1 MMSILGNI
9 TDTELARGISA
20 VFAASLGDDYHTELV
35 GGASEPFYKPADGGA
50 PAQLYFREDFPA
62 SALHEVAH
70 WCIAGIKRRRQEDF
84 GYHYIAGP
92 RDARQQAAFFELEL
106 HTQSLESAFARA
118 LGLEFQPSADNLQAD
133 IDGFAAAIEAHTRA
147 LEAWLAS
154 PAGTRARRF
163 IQALE
168 QASGWLTQNQTHSF
182 VQVAAR
188 R

>member
-1 MMSILGNI
+1 MSGLGNI
-9 TDTELARGISA
+9 TDTELARAISA

-70 WCIAGIKRRRQEDF
+70 WCIAGIQRRRQEDF
-84 GYHYIAGP
+84 GYHYITGP

-147 LEAWLAS
+147 LEAWLVS

-168 QASGWLTQNQTHSF
+168 QASGCLTQNQTHSF

>member
-1 MMSILGNI
+1 MMSGLGNI
-9 TDTELARGISA
+9 TDTELARGISS

-35 GGASEPFYKPADGGA
+35 GGASEPFYKPAVGGA

-70 WCIAGIKRRRQEDF
+70 WCIAGIQRRRQEDF

-133 IDGFAAAIEAHTRA
+133 IDGFAAAIEAYTRA

-168 QASGWLTQNQTHSF
+168 QASRCLTQNQTHSF
-182 VQVAAR
+182 AQVAAR

>member
-1 MMSILGNI
+1 MMSGLGNI
-9 TDTELARGISA
+9 TDTELARGISS

-35 GGASEPFYKPADGGA
+35 GGASEPLYKPADGGA

-70 WCIAGIKRRRQEDF
+70 WCIAGIQRRRQEDF

-118 LGLEFQPSADNLQAD
+118 LGLEFQPSADNLEAD

-147 LEAWLAS
+147 LETWLAS

-168 QASGWLTQNQTHSF
+168 QASGCLTQNQTHSF

-188 R
+188 G

>member
-1 MMSILGNI
+1 MSGMANI
-9 TDTELARGISA
+9 TDAELVRGISA

-35 GGASEPFYKPADGGA
+35 GGASEPFYKPAGGGG

-70 WCIAGIKRRRQEDF
+70 WCIAGIQRRRQEDF

-92 RDARQQAAFFELEL
+92 RDAKQQATFFELEL
-106 HTQSLESAFARA
+106 RTQSLERAFACA

-133 IDGFAAAIEAHTRA
+133 IDGFAAAIEAYTRT

-154 PAGTRARRF
+154 PAGARARRF

-168 QASGWLTQNQTHSF
+168 QASGCLTQNQTDSF

>member
-1 MMSILGNI
+1 MSGLANI
-9 TDTELARGISA
+9 TDTELARGISS

-35 GGASEPFYKPADGGA
+35 GGASEPFYKPADGGL

-70 WCIAGIKRRRQEDF
+70 WCIAGVRRRRQEDF
-84 GYHYIAGP
+84 GYQYIAGP

-106 HTQSLESAFARA
+106 HTQSLERAFARA

-168 QASGWLTQNQTHSF
+168 QASGCLTQQTHSF
-182 VQVAAR
+182 VQVAAHR
-188 R
+188 

>member
-1 MMSILGNI
+1 MNGMANT
-9 TDTELARGISA
+9 TDTELVRCISEA
-20 VFAASLGDDYHTELV
+20 FAASLGDDYHTELV
-35 GGASEPFYKPADGGA
+35 GGASEPFYQPPAGA
-50 PAQLYFREDFPA
+50 HPAQLYFREDFPA

-70 WCIAGIKRRRQEDF
+70 WCIAGKARRKQQDF

-92 RDARQQAAFFELEL
+92 RDAKQQATFFELEL
-106 HTQSLESAFARA
+106 RTQSLERAFAHA

-133 IDGFAAAIEAHTRA
+133 IDGFAAAIEAHTCA

-154 PAGTRARRF
+154 PAGTRARHF

-168 QASGWLTQNQTHSF
+168 QASEWLAQNQVLSS

-188 R
+188 G

>member
-1 MMSILGNI
+1 MSGLGNI

-35 GGASEPFYKPADGGA
+35 GGASEPLYKPADGGA

-70 WCIAGIKRRRQEDF
+70 WCIAGIQRRGQEDF

-106 HTQSLESAFARA
+106 HTQSLERAFARA
-118 LGLEFQPSADNLQAD
+118 LGLEFQPSADNLRAD
-133 IDGFAAAIEAHTRA
+133 IDGFAAAIEAHTCA

-168 QASGWLTQNQTHSF
+168 QASGCLTQNQTRSF
-182 VQVAAR
+182 VQVAANR
-188 R
+188 